1 MGRLVKT
8 AQLWRPVKGWDSELG
23 ISEWA
28 RLRAR
33 GQGGRGSELMGPM
46 GGRALS

>member
-1 MGRLVKT
+1 MVKT
-8 AQLWRPVKGWDSELG
+8 AQLWRPVKGWGSELG

-33 GQGGRGSELMGPM
+33 GEVEWGSEIMGPM
-46 GGRALS
+46 GGRAWS

>member
-1 MGRLVKT
+1 MVKT
-8 AQLWRPVKGWDSELG
+8 AQLWRPVKGWGSELG

-33 GQGGRGSELMGPM
+33 GQVEWGSELMGPM
-46 GGRALS
+46 GGRAWS

>member
-1 MGRLVKT
+1 MVKT
-8 AQLWRPVKGWDSELG
+8 AQLWRPVKGWGSELG

-33 GQGGRGSELMGPM
+33 GEVEWGSELMGPM
-46 GGRALS
+46 GGRAWS